1 MKKSNRKLLSVVKS
15 ISIVFGGL
23 IVVFILVVFIEN
35 RNSKNMTFRQKIL
48 KTFYPF
54 LMKIG
59 SSNKTILSNAQT
71 EAPVSFYTLEATS
84 ILGDSFHFEQL
95 KGKKVLI
102 VNTASDCGYTPQY
115 EELQQLYEKH
125 KDQLEILAFPSNDYK
140 QQEKGKNED
149 IAVFCK
155 KNYGVSFP
163 LMGKTVT
170 KKTTNQYSV
179 YQWLTDPAKNG
190 WNKKAPKWNFSKYLI
205 NEKGQLTHYF
215 DPSVSP
221 SDEIFL
227 RALDQ

>member
-1 MKKSNRKLLSVVKS
+1 MIYMNRKVFSVVKKS
-15 ISIVFGGL
+15 A
-23 IVVFILVVFIEN
+23 FILVGFTGILLIYVFIDN
-35 RNSKNMTFRQKIL
+35 GNNKDMTFRQKIL

-59 SSNKTILSNAQT
+59 SSNKTIISNTHT
-71 EAPVSFYTLEATS
+71 EPPVSFYTLEATS

-215 DPSVSP
+215 GPSVSTK
-221 SDEIFL
+221 DEEFL
-227 RALDQ
+227 RALNQ

>member
-1 MKKSNRKLLSVVKS
+1 MIYMNRKVFSVVKKS
-15 ISIVFGGL
+15 A
-23 IVVFILVVFIEN
+23 FILVGFTGILLIYVFIDN
-35 RNSKNMTFRQKIL
+35 GNNKDMTFRQKIL

-59 SSNKTILSNAQT
+59 SSNKTIISNTQT
-71 EAPVSFYTLEATS
+71 EPPVSFYTLEATS

-179 YQWLTDPAKNG
+179 YQWLTNPNKNG

-221 SDEIFL
+221 KDEEFL